1 MYLVDTNVV
10 SELAKTRPSARV
22 VEWLERQRGI
32 ALSVISMEELTFGI
46 ARVKGVRRAKLA
58 EWLEELL
65 RSDVEIFDVS
75 YEIARA
81 SGEIRA
87 RRDAAGFQLDQAD
100 TLIAATVFAHGLT
113 VATRNVRH
121 FEDCGVA
128 VFDPFAT

>member
-10 SELAKTRPSARV
+10 SELSKTRPSMRV

-32 ALSVISMEELTFGI
+32 ALSVITIEELTFGI
-46 ARVKGVRRAKLA
+46 ARVKGARRAKLVD
-58 EWLEELL
+58 WLEELL
-65 RSDVEIFDVS
+65 RADVEVLEVS

-87 RRDAAGFQLDQAD
+87 RRDAAGFQLDQGD
-100 TLIAATVFAHGLT
+100 TVIAATASVHGLT

-121 FEDCGVA
+121 FEDCGVS
-128 VFDPFAT
+128 VFDPFAP